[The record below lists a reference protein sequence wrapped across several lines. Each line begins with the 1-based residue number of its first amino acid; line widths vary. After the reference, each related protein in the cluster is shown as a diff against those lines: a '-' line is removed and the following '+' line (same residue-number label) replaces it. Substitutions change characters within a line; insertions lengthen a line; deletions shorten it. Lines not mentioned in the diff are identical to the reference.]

1 MGKSDHVV
9 LEMVLQDWEV
19 LACKE
24 DYKNGRLN
32 HADKFCRVKKILWKG
47 LTEGMRVQEKYETF
61 LKKYNEGVQKYVP
74 I

>member
-32 HADKFCRVKKILWKG
+32 HAKTNFAELRKFFGRDLWKARQCKRN
-47 LTEGMRVQEKYETF
+47 TKHS
-61 LKKYNEGVQKYVP
+61 
-74 I
+74 